1 VEFKKRR
8 SVALDRHAR
17 GRTPEVASVERW
29 RKRALARSLSHF
41 RAFSSTTPWYLL
53 GCDPESRGALAVISR
68 PSVGDIRTIQVLDC
82 PREKH
87 ATRSVVSVEKT
98 VELTEIV

>member
-1 VEFKKRR
+1 MAK
-8 SVALDRHAR
+8 
-17 GRTPEVASVERW
+17 T
-29 RKRALARSLSHF
+29 RALARSLSHF

-53 GCDPESRGALAVISR
+53 GCDPDSRGALAVISG

-82 PREKH
+82 PREKR

-98 VELTEIV
+98 VELTEFV